1 VGTDWR
7 LHFGINL
14 ESLQCDF
21 CELTDAHGGET
32 FQRVPVAAGDR
43 VLGDRV
49 YATPPGIAHVAAAG
63 GHVLARVNHKA
74 LPLFDGRGR
83 LLRLVQRLR
92 SVKVGQCRVWSAFV
106 RQGPHAYRGRLV
118 AVKRSRWSAC
128 LERRALRKR
137 AAKRQKRL
145 SRTALFLAGYFYV
158 WTDVPAPVLDAAA
171 VLNWYRCRWQIELCF
186 KRMKSILGLGE
197 LPNKRPDSCR
207 AWLHGK
213 LLVALLLERLL
224 DEAEHFSPWG
234 YELGTPPQSL
244 ARGSLH
250 VPRTGGGHCATRGA
264 GRDHATVEGHHP
276 QPR

>member
-7 LHFGINL
+7 LHFGIDL

-21 CELTDAHGGET
+21 FEVTDVQGGET
-32 FQRVPVAAGDR
+32 FQRIPVAPGDLL
-43 VLGDRV
+43 LGDRV

-74 LPLFDGRGR
+74 LPLFDHRGQP
-83 LLRLVQRLR
+83 LQLVERLR
-92 SVKVGQCRVWSAFV
+92 SVQVGPCRAWSAFV
-106 RQGPHAYRGRLV
+106 QHGPHVYPGRLV

-137 AAKRQKRL
+137 AAKKQKRL

-158 WTDVPAPVLDAAA
+158 WTDVPAQVLEAAA
-171 VLNWYRCRWQIELCF
+171 VLDWYRCRWQIELCF
-186 KRMKSILGLGE
+186 KRMKSILGLGD
-197 LPNKRPDSCR
+197 LPKKREDSCR

-213 LLVALLLERLL
+213 LLVSLLLERLL

-234 YELGTPPQSL
+234 YAVGAATQPL
-244 ARGSLH
+244 A
-250 VPRTGGGHCATRGA
+250 
-264 GRDHATVEGHHP
+264 
-276 QPR
+276 